1 MKKAI
6 AFVIA
11 LAGSTAAAVFAAVL
25 WEQAKAPAAELQ
37 PVWTEFKWPF
47 LVDEWGV
54 GRAFVCR
61 PTACGSEVKI
71 YLRPKIGFCKCATGV
86 DDDEELERVSDLG
99 LMGDKTV
106 AVGTGRP
113 IEVAWMNGRSRRYN
127 AAGLTEDQLL
137 SIAFNDSCDVMVA
150 VATLGRSNR
159 DAIERAV
166 IAFLNSERIIAWTK
180 WLMS

>member
-1 MKKAI
+1 MMRKAI
-6 AFVIA
+6 AFMIA
-11 LAGSTAAAVFAAVL
+11 LAGGVAVFAAVPR
-25 WEQAKAPAAELQ
+25 EQAKTPAAELQ

-47 LVDEWGV
+47 PVDEWGV

-61 PTACGSEVKI
+61 PTECGSEVKI

-99 LMGDKTV
+99 LIGNKTA
-106 AVGTGRP
+106 AVGAGRP
-113 IEVAWMNGRSRRYN
+113 IGVAWMNGRSRRYK
-127 AAGLTEDQLL
+127 AAGPTADQLL

-166 IAFLNSERIIAWTK
+166 IAFLNSDRIIGWAK